1 MVHRS
6 GASARHLLRT
16 LTLTSIRVRQY
27 RSRRVMAGEVSK
39 PHDHLFRSVFREESE
54 AAGLLRAH
62 LPDRGKTPMSQP
74 AFPRSI
80 GILQTS
86 SGVKLLL
93 RVDDRAHQ

>member
-1 MVHRS
+1 
-6 GASARHLLRT
+6 
-16 LTLTSIRVRQY
+16 
-27 RSRRVMAGEVSK
+27 
-39 PHDHLFRSVFREESE
+39 VFREESE

-62 LPDRGKTPMSQP
+62 LPDRGKTRMSQP